1 MIHSGMRASLALA
14 GSAALAAAVTTT
26 ARRISG
32 FRPANTAGEPADLT
46 GLDADAA
53 AERLAELIRIPT
65 VSRRDRSEIDEE
77 AFARFRARIAELYP
91 RTHEALEREQLG
103 DGALLYRWRGRTGE
117 PPLVLM
123 AHYDVVPVEGQDWS
137 RDPFAGLIED
147 GVVHGRGAIDDKGYL
162 VAILEAVEALVTEGF
177 TPRRDVWL
185 SFGNDEEVTG
195 VGAQLAVAAFTERG
209 IRPWAVLDEGGAV
222 VTGMFPGVPGQ
233 VAVVGLAEKGRLD
246 VELVATD
253 AGGHASSPL
262 PGGAPARLAKAITAL
277 DEHPFPARMNDVVLG
292 MVDAAGR
299 HAPGPL
305 RAVFAHADVLGPAL
319 ARILARAGREANAL
333 VRTTV
338 AVTRLEGSAASN
350 VLATRVLAH
359 LNIRIALG
367 ETVGSTVERL
377 RRVIGDPSV
386 ELRVLPGG
394 ADPSPVSRVDD
405 DAYATVAAAAKAA
418 YPDAVV
424 APYLMVQAS
433 DSRHFAEICDSVYR
447 FMPFDVTREEL
458 AALHAA
464 DERISI
470 AALHRGAGFVRHLL
484 RTI

>member
-1 MIHSGMRASLALA
+1 MRASLALT
-14 GSAALAAAVTTT
+14 GTTALAAAVTTA
-26 ARRISG
+26 ARRVSR
-32 FRPANTAGEPADLT
+32 FRPTAGAAEPVDLA

-53 AERLAELIRIPT
+53 AGRLAELIRIPT
-65 VSRRDRSEIDEE
+65 VSYRDRAEVDEE
-77 AFARFRARIAELYP
+77 AFARFRARLAELYP
-91 RTHEALEREQLG
+91 RTHAALEREQLG
-103 DGALLYRWRGRTGE
+103 DGALLYRWRGTTDE

-123 AHYDVVPVEGQDWS
+123 AHYDVVPVEGQDWT

-246 VELVATD
+246 VELVTTD
-253 AGGHASSPL
+253 PGGHASSPT

-299 HAPGPL
+299 YASGPL
-305 RAVFAHADVLGPAL
+305 RAVFAHAGSLGPVL
-319 ARILARAGREANAL
+319 ARVLAGAGREANAL

-338 AVTRLEGSAASN
+338 AVTRLEGSKAGN
-350 VLATRVLAH
+350 VLATTAKAH

-367 ETVGSTVERL
+367 ETVGTTVERL
-377 RRVIGDPSV
+377 RRVIGDPTV

-394 ADPSPVSRVDD
+394 ADPSPVSVVGN
-405 DAYATVAAAAKAA
+405 DAYEAVAAAARAA

-447 FMPFDVTREEL
+447 FMPFAVTREEL

-484 RTI
+484 RSI